1 MDFEKK
7 KKTNHYGTRAPLSM
21 PKSAP
26 KEGQEGAIAGRNAV
40 SELLKSCA
48 PVDKLFVKRGER
60 EGSIRQVVAMAID
73 RGIPV
78 MEVDQ
83 SKLDFLA
90 GPVKHQGVVAMA
102 AQKEYASLDD
112 LFDLAAQRG
121 EDPFFVI
128 ADNIEDPHNLGAMI
142 RCAEG
147 AGAHGVIVPKRHAT
161 GLTAV
166 VAKSSAGA
174 LNHMHVVKVSNLH
187 TTVLELQKRGVW
199 IYVAEADGTNYSE
212 TDLTGPAAF
221 LFGSEGNGVSPLLR
235 ATADFTVSLPMR
247 GKVNSLN
254 VSAATAIIL
263 YESARQRDV
272 KKNAKI

>member
-7 KKTNHYGTRAPLSM
+7 RKPNRFGTREPF
-21 PKSAP
+21 SAP

-40 SELLKSCA
+40 SELLKSSA

-60 EGSIRQVVAMAID
+60 EGSIRQIVAMAID
-73 RGIPV
+73 RGIPIL
-78 MEVDQ
+78 EADQ

-90 GPVKHQGVVAMA
+90 GPVKHQGVVAMT

-112 LFDLAAQRG
+112 LFEEAKKRG

-142 RCAEG
+142 RSAEG
-147 AGAHGVIVPKRHAT
+147 AGAHGVIVPKRHAA

-174 LNHMHVVKVSNLH
+174 LNHMHIVKVSNLH

-199 IYVAEADGTNYSE
+199 IYVAEADGANYSD

-235 ATADFTVSLPMR
+235 QTADFTVSLPMR

-272 KKNAKI
+272 KKSAKN